1 MDIGVI
7 PYYRLHKFPLNP
19 VTHPV
24 IIVIPLEH
32 SDYHMGQRILII
44 QGHPDAANHHYG
56 VALAEAYADSAGQ
69 AKREVRV
76 ITVAALNFPLI
87 RSYEEFY
94 KQEPPAN
101 IRMCQDD
108 IRWADHLVFIYPLWL
123 GGMPA
128 LLRGFLEQIFR
139 PGFAMEFSESGK
151 TWKRLLRGKSA
162 RIIVTMGMPA
172 TIFRWVFGAHSLKSF
187 IKNILRFS
195 GIKPVRT
202 SLIGMVE
209 GSARHR
215 ARWLRKMG
223 KLGAAGK

>member
-1 MDIGVI
+1 
-7 PYYRLHKFPLNP
+7 
-19 VTHPV
+19 
-24 IIVIPLEH
+24 
-32 SDYHMGQRILII
+32 MGQRILII
-44 QGHPDAANHHYG
+44 QGHPDAASHHYG
-56 VALAEAYADSAGQ
+56 VALAEAYADSARQ

-76 ITVAALNFPLI
+76 ITVAALSFPLL
-87 RSYEEFY
+87 RSYDEFY
-94 KQEPPAN
+94 KQDPPAD
-101 IRMCQDD
+101 ISTCQDD

-128 LLRGFLEQIFR
+128 LLRGFLEQTFR

-172 TIFRWVFGAHSLKSF
+172 IIFRWVFGAHSLKSF
-187 IKNILRFS
+187 VKNILRFS

-223 KLGAAGK
+223 KLGADGK